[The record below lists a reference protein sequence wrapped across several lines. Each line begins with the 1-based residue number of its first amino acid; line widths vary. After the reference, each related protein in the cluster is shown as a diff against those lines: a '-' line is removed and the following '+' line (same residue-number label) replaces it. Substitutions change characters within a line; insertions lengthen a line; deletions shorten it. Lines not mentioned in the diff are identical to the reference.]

1 MAFTIRHTATALT
14 AATLALCGSAIAA
27 EKTLKIYGFGA
38 KSGVVGIF
46 GQQSEAAMQAAAN
59 IINKNG
65 GVTLGDGTKAQL
77 AIEYLDDRCNAEEG
91 INALRRIASLNDS
104 VAITSRAW
112 VSSCSPAG
120 VSSKPLECRSNN
132 WALNWCSSKDKR
144 RLAAGTVIKQAS
156 AARVRFRSSA
166 AFTKSANESISGSMA
181 IFYLIKPISRA
192 PYASASCIKCN
203 RPLLKCQS
211 DR

>member
-65 GVTLGDGTKAQL
+65 G
-77 AIEYLDDRCNAEEG
+77 
-91 INALRRIASLNDS
+91 
-104 VAITSRAW
+104 
-112 VSSCSPAG
+112 
-120 VSSKPLECRSNN
+120 
-132 WALNWCSSKDKR
+132 
-144 RLAAGTVIKQAS
+144 
-156 AARVRFRSSA
+156 
-166 AFTKSANESISGSMA
+166 
-181 IFYLIKPISRA
+181 
-192 PYASASCIKCN
+192 CN
-203 RPLLKCQS
+203 REKWLHALAPKNPFGLNNKT
-211 DR
+211 RMKIKKMPI

>member
-27 EKTLKIYGFGA
+27 EKTLKVYGFGA

-104 VAITSRAW
+104 VVAV
-112 VSSCSPAG
+112 VSD
-120 VSSKPLECRSNN
+120 VSVCETNR
-132 WALNWCSSKDKR
+132 
-144 RLAAGTVIKQAS
+144 GT
-156 AARVRFRSSA
+156 
-166 AFTKSANESISGSMA
+166 
-181 IFYLIKPISRA
+181 
-192 PYASASCIKCN
+192 
-203 RPLLKCQS
+203 
-211 DR
+211 